1 MTKDEIVKLAKE
13 NFNVSLNPK
22 DKLADLELQLKSLEN
37 ANPVVEDEEVVE
49 SNGRTPLF
57 SKGEHGKIVP
67 WSPKHRE
74 EFWTFIYDERA
85 LTSEERKA
93 LGL

>member
-49 SNGRTPLF
+49 SDGRTPLF
-57 SKGEHGKIVP
+57 SKGEHGKIVHWNP
-67 WSPKHRE
+67 RHRE

-85 LTSEERKA
+85 LTSEERKS

>member
-37 ANPVVEDEEVVE
+37 ANPVVEDEEVVK
-49 SNGRTPLF
+49 SNGNNPLY
-57 SKGEHGKIVP
+57 SRGEFGKIVP
-67 WSPKHRE
+67 WHPDHRE
-74 EFWTFIYDERA
+74 EFWNFIYDKSG
-85 LTSEERKA
+85 LSPEEKKK

>member
-49 SNGRTPLF
+49 SDGRTPLF

-67 WSPKHRE
+67 WNPRHRE

-85 LTSEERKA
+85 LTSEERKS